1 MYKLSTAVRNFAAPY
16 KRGSVRCTVTGKRGN
31 DVLTDPRLNKG
42 TGFDMGERD
51 RLGIRGL
58 VPSKNLNLEQQ

>member
-1 MYKLSTAVRNFAAPY
+1 M
-16 KRGSVRCTVTGKRGN
+16 

-42 TGFDMGERD
+42 SGFDMGERD

-58 VPSKNLNLEQQ
+58 VPAKILTLEQ